1 VRVRCY
7 LREHRARRSLSKIAD
22 AIDVKGLGVGQLSLI
37 EQGRMIPKDS
47 QMAAL
52 ERAYGVPRSEWWPR
66 EVLLVLELDDE
77 GTRERDG
84 EDRGER

>member
-1 VRVRCY
+1 MRVRCY
-7 LREHRARRSLSKIAD
+7 LREHRARRSLSKIAN

-52 ERAYGVPRSEWWPR
+52 ERAYGAPRSEWWPR
-66 EVLLVLELDDE
+66 EVLLVLELD
-77 GTRERDG
+77 G
-84 EDRGER
+84 EDSRARESDERSG